1 MNPQDYQNG
10 QNLPPTQPPMGWGEQ
25 NYPPTKPA
33 GGFEQVNAI
42 YQDGWVGQNNSPQNF
57 YRQSSPSQI
66 PQGYGV
72 SVHGQEFRPDF
83 SQGQNQAQP
92 QFYPQSPVGFQQGPQ
107 GFVQTSQI
115 PPQNHYVAPSPN
127 QVENPYT
134 VEYLNSIAPKE
145 APKFWTR
152 GKVLLAGFLGFGL
165 AFALTLLIITPRGD
179 DDKTTSL
186 KAFYHI
192 QEAKTLAKKYQS
204 KIKNSDLSAD
214 NAGIATSLTSD
225 EEILEKYMTEKNYQ
239 IPKASQKKN
248 DKAAQEVSLIYQ
260 ALDKKIEDAH
270 LASKMDEIYSRE
282 FGYQLIWIKN
292 YIAKIQ
298 KSVGKKS
305 RDKLEPIIQNLD
317 GAITKYDN
325 FLKNSK

>member
-10 QNLPPTQPPMGWGEQ
+10 QNLPPTQPPMSWGEQ
-25 NYPPTKPA
+25 SYPPTKPA
-33 GGFEQVNAI
+33 GGFEQMDAI
-42 YQDGWVGQNNSPQNF
+42 SQNGWAGQNVPPQNF
-57 YRQSSPSQI
+57 YGQGASSQI
-66 PQGYGV
+66 PQGYGAPV
-72 SVHGQEFRPDF
+72 QGQEF
-83 SQGQNQAQP
+83 QP
-92 QFYPQSPVGFQQGPQ
+92 QFYSQSPVDFQQNPQ

>member
-1 MNPQDYQNG
+1 MNPQDYNQNPYGAPQNPQGAPQLTPEQIAQMQGFYGAQNSQG
-10 QNLPPTQPPMGWGEQ
+10 QFVQPQQGYSQPQMPAQPVQ
-25 NYPPTKPA
+25 NYP
-33 GGFEQVNAI
+33 
-42 YQDGWVGQNNSPQNF
+42 QNFQPSPQSAQTFTPQQQANLPNIVPEP
-57 YRQSSPSQI
+57 YRATT
-66 PQGYGV
+66 V
-72 SVHGQEFRPDF
+72 
-83 SQGQNQAQP
+83 QA
-92 QFYPQSPVGFQQGPQ
+92 
-107 GFVQTSQI
+107 
-115 PPQNHYVAPSPN
+115 A

-225 EEILEKYMTEKNYQ
+225 EEIMEKYMTEKNYQ
-239 IPKASQKKN
+239 ISKASQKKN
-248 DKAAQEVSLIYQ
+248 DKAAQEVALIYQ
-260 ALDKKIEDAH
+260 ALDKKIEDSH